1 VIVVGA
7 PTAEEPQ
14 HPLSADTAVN
24 EHFELDSSMLGEK
37 KSLDICNSSVLGAE
51 EELSSGSIE
60 MLGFEMTDV
69 DDTIN
74 STQHHELQPEFLE
87 LAVAMHNMGHDVVQ
101 DMVCCEKQGSQKSGQ
116 SGFEHARNRTVGNG
130 LFKFRPVW
138 TRLFRARP
146 GCLQGPA
153 RARKIGRLAGPAGT

>member
-14 HPLSADTAVN
+14 PPLSADTAVN

-37 KSLDICNSSVLGAE
+37 KSLDICNSSVLGQE

-60 MLGFEMTDV
+60 MLGVEMTDV

-87 LAVAMHNMGHDVVQ
+87 LAVAMQNMGHDVVQ
-101 DMVCCEKQGSQKSGQ
+101 EMVCALQK
-116 SGFEHARNRTVGNG
+116 
-130 LFKFRPVW
+130 LM
-138 TRLFRARP
+138 
-146 GCLQGPA
+146 
-153 RARKIGRLAGPAGT
+153 